1 LHRRHR
7 GGALMPNELL
17 AIDQVGFPAITLLI
31 LFPVVAA
38 AVVVSLGE
46 ARAAT
51 RVAIAAAALEF
62 AGTVTLALAF
72 EPGIS
77 DMQFVERVGD
87 FFGVSW
93 HVGVDGVSILFVPLT
108 ALLGLMVIAYAEHNI
123 PALRADGDP
132 PIVGTAAGYSAAIL
146 ILEATMLGAFVALD
160 LMIFWAFF
168 VAELIPSWFL
178 ITRWGTGPQRRDA
191 GRNYVG
197 FVGAGAAFMLVG
209 IVLTGR
215 AYAAATGNGVSF
227 ELGRLLSMEL
237 APASQTWPFV
247 LLALG
252 FAAKAPL
259 FPFHTWLPK
268 VLDHGPV
275 VGMSVFLVG
284 VKLGTYGFLRF
295 IIPLF
300 PESAK
305 EWLWIMAT
313 AGAVSVI
320 YGSFL
325 ALGQTN
331 LRRLLA
337 FASVAHMG
345 VVMLGLFSLNL
356 DGFEG
361 AVLQMVNLGIVGAGL
376 FFVAGFLT
384 ARIGQPELASL
395 GGLVSSAPLMTA
407 AFLLVAL
414 AGVGLP
420 GTNGFN
426 GEHLVMLGGYQRS
439 WWMAVT
445 AGLGVLLTAAY
456 SLSYFM
462 RGFMGE
468 AHKTLAERI
477 YDLTRGERAIIAV
490 LAALIFWIGLG
501 TSPFIHRIRPSLTW
515 LEERVEQASSGI
527 TRLEKQ

>member
-1 LHRRHR
+1 
-7 GGALMPNELL
+7 MPNELL
-17 AIDQVGFPAITLLI
+17 AVDQAGFPALTMLL
-31 LFPVVAA
+31 LFPMVAA
-38 AVVVSLGE
+38 AVVVSL
-46 ARAAT
+46 RDVHVAT
-51 RVAIAAAALEF
+51 RVGIAAAALEF
-62 AGTVTLALAF
+62 AGAIALALVF
-72 EPGIS
+72 EPGVS
-77 DMQFVERVGD
+77 DMQFVERIGA
-87 FFGVSW
+87 FLGVSW
-93 HVGVDGVSILFVPLT
+93 HVGVDGVSILFIPLT
-108 ALLGLMVIAYAEHNI
+108 ALFGLMVIAYAEHNI
-123 PALRADGDP
+123 PARRVDGDP
-132 PIVGTAAGYSAAIL
+132 SIVGTAPGYSAAIL
-146 ILEATMLGAFVALD
+146 FLEATMLGAFVALD
-160 LMIFWAFF
+160 LIIFWIFF

-178 ITRWGTGPQRRDA
+178 ITRWGTGPLRRDA
-191 GRNYVG
+191 ARNYVG

-215 AYAAATGNGVSF
+215 AYAAATGDGVSF
-227 ELGRLLSMEL
+227 ELGRLLASGL
-237 APASQTWPFV
+237 PPASQTWPFL

-275 VGMSVFLVG
+275 VGIGVFLVG
-284 VKLGTYGFLRF
+284 VKLGTFGFLRF
-295 IIPLF
+295 VIPLF
-300 PESAK
+300 PDSAQ

-313 AGAVSVI
+313 TGAVSVI

-361 AVLQMVNLGIVGAGL
+361 AVLQMINLGIVGAGL

-395 GGLVSSAPLMTA
+395 GGLVSSAPLMTT

-456 SLSYFM
+456 SLSYFI
-462 RGFMGE
+462 RGFMGD
-468 AHKTLAERI
+468 AHRTLAERI
-477 YDLTRGERAIIAV
+477 YDLTRGERAIVAV

-501 TSPFIHRIRPSLTW
+501 TSPFIHRMRPSLTW
-515 LEERVEQASSGI
+515 LEDRVEQASLGI
-527 TRLEKQ
+527 TGLEKGP

>member
-1 LHRRHR
+1 
-7 GGALMPNELL
+7 MPNELL
-17 AIDQVGFPAITLLI
+17 AADQVGFPALTMLV
-31 LFPVVAA
+31 LFPLAA
-38 AVVVSLGE
+38 AGLVVLVRD
-46 ARAAT
+46 ARVAT
-51 RVAIAAAALEF
+51 RIAIAAAALEF
-62 AGTVTLALAF
+62 AGTVALALAF

-77 DMQFVERVGD
+77 DIQFVERVGK
-87 FFGVSW
+87 FLGVSW
-93 HVGVDGVSILFVPLT
+93 HFGVDGVSILFVPLT

-123 PALRADGDP
+123 PARRAGSDL
-132 PIVGTAAGYSAAIL
+132 PITGSAPGYSAAIL
-146 ILEATMLGAFVALD
+146 VLEATMLGAFVTLD
-160 LMIFWAFF
+160 LMIFWIFF
-168 VAELIPSWFL
+168 VAELVPSWFL
-178 ITRWGTGPQRRDA
+178 ITRWGTGPQRLDA
-191 GRNYVG
+191 ARNYVG
-197 FVGAGAAFMLVG
+197 FVGAGAMVMLVG
-209 IVLTGR
+209 IILAGR
-215 AYAAATGNGVSF
+215 AYSTATGDGISF
-227 ELGRLLSMEL
+227 ELGRLLAAGMP
-237 APASQTWPFV
+237 AASQTWPFI

-295 IIPLF
+295 VIPLF
-300 PESAK
+300 PDSAR
-305 EWLWIMAT
+305 EWLWIMAI

-395 GGLVSSAPLMTA
+395 GGLVSSAPLMTS
-407 AFLLVAL
+407 AFLLIAL
-414 AGVGLP
+414 AGIGLP

-456 SLSYFM
+456 SLWYFM

-468 AHKTLAERI
+468 PNKTLAERI
-477 YDLTRGERAIIAV
+477 YDLTHRERAIVAV

-501 TSPFIHRIRPSLTW
+501 TSPFIHRMRPSLTW
-515 LEERVEQASSGI
+515 LEERVQQVPSSVA
-527 TRLEKQ
+527 RLEFRP

>member
-1 LHRRHR
+1 
-7 GGALMPNELL
+7 MPDELL
-17 AIDQVGFPAITLLI
+17 AVDQVGFPVLSLLL

-38 AVVVSLGE
+38 AVVSFLRDGRV
-46 ARAAT
+46 AT
-51 RVAIAAAALEF
+51 RVAVAAAALEF
-62 AGTVTLALAF
+62 VGTVAVALAF
-72 EPGIS
+72 EPGTS
-77 DMQFVERVGD
+77 DMQFVERTGA
-87 FFGVSW
+87 FLGVSW
-93 HVGVDGVSILFVPLT
+93 HVGVDGVSVLFVPLT

-123 PALRADGDP
+123 PARRSEADP
-132 PIVGTAAGYSAAIL
+132 PVVGTASGYSAAL
-146 ILEATMLGAFVALD
+146 LLLEATMLGAFISLD
-160 LMIFWAFF
+160 LVIFWFFF

-178 ITRWGTGPQRRDA
+178 ITRWGTGPQRLDA
-191 GRNYVG
+191 ARNYVG
-197 FVGAGAAFMLVG
+197 YVGVGAALMLIG
-209 IVLTGR
+209 IVLTGN
-215 AYAAATGNGVSF
+215 AYADATGDGASY
-227 ELGRLLSMEL
+227 ELGRLSAAGLPPS
-237 APASQTWPFV
+237 SQTWPFV
-247 LLALG
+247 LFALG
-252 FAAKAPL
+252 LAAKAPL

-295 IIPLF
+295 VIPLF
-300 PESAK
+300 PDSAQ
-305 EWLWIMAT
+305 EWLWVMAV

-356 DGFEG
+356 NGFEG
-361 AVLQMVNLGIVGAGL
+361 ALLQMINLGIVGAGL
-376 FFVAGFLT
+376 FFIAGFLT
-384 ARIGQPELASL
+384 ARIGQPELGSL
-395 GGLVSSAPLMTA
+395 GGLVSSAPLMTT
-407 AFLLVAL
+407 AFLVVAL
-414 AGVGLP
+414 AGIGLP

-439 WWMAVT
+439 WWIAVI

-468 AHKTLAERI
+468 PHKTLSERI
-477 YDLTRGERAIIAV
+477 YDLTRGERAIVVA

-501 TSPFIHRIRPSLTW
+501 TSPFIHRMRPSLTW
-515 LEERVEQASSGI
+515 LEQRVEDVGTGVAMIGG
-527 TRLEKQ
+527 RP

>member
-1 LHRRHR
+1 
-7 GGALMPNELL
+7 MPAELL
-17 AIDQVGFPAITLLI
+17 ATDQVGFPFLSLL
-31 LFPVVAA
+31 LLLPLVAA
-38 AVVVSLGE
+38 AIVVSLPD
-46 ARAAT
+46 ARIAT
-51 RVAIAAAALEF
+51 RVAIAAAAVEF
-62 AGTVTLALAF
+62 AGTVAVALAF
-72 EPGIS
+72 QPGVS
-77 DMQFVERVGD
+77 DMQFVERVGV
-87 FFGVSW
+87 FLGVSW
-93 HVGVDGVSILFVPLT
+93 HVGVDGVSILFLPLT
-108 ALLGLMVIAYAEHNI
+108 GLLGLMVVAYAEHNI
-123 PALRADGDP
+123 PARRADGDP
-132 PIVGTAAGYSAAIL
+132 SIVGSASGYSAAIL

-160 LMIFWAFF
+160 LMIFWFFF
-168 VAELIPSWFL
+168 VAELVPSWFL
-178 ITRWGTGPQRRDA
+178 ITRWGTRPQRRDA
-191 GRNYVG
+191 ARNYVG
-197 FVGAGAAFMLVG
+197 FVGAGALFMLIG
-209 IVLTGR
+209 IVLTGH
-215 AYAAATGNGVSF
+215 AYAAATGDGVSF
-227 ELGRLLSMEL
+227 ELGKLL
-237 APASQTWPFV
+237 ASGLSPSVQTWPF
-247 LLALG
+247 LLFALAL
-252 FAAKAPL
+252 AAKAPL

-275 VGMSVFLVG
+275 VGISVFLVG

-295 IIPLF
+295 AIPLF
-300 PESAK
+300 PDAAK
-305 EWLWIMAT
+305 EWLWVMAT

-384 ARIGQPELASL
+384 ARIGQPELGSL
-395 GGLVSSAPLMTA
+395 GGLVSSAPLMTT
-407 AFLLVAL
+407 AFLVVAL

-439 WWMAVT
+439 WWIAVV

-456 SLSYFM
+456 SLFYFI

-468 AHKTLAERI
+468 PHATLAERV
-477 YDLTRGERAIIAV
+477 YDLTRGERAIVAALAV
-490 LAALIFWIGLG
+490 LIFWIGLG
-501 TSPFIHRIRPSLTW
+501 TSPFIHRMRPSLTW
-515 LEERVEQASSGI
+515 LEDRVEQASG
-527 TRLEKQ
+527 TARLDGQP

>member
-1 LHRRHR
+1 
-7 GGALMPNELL
+7 MPSELP
-17 AIDQVGFPAITLLI
+17 AVAQAGFPAITVLL

-38 AVVVSLGE
+38 VVVIALRGG
-46 ARAAT
+46 RVAT

-62 AGTVTLALAF
+62 AGAIALALTF
-72 EPGIS
+72 EPGVS
-77 DMQFVERVGD
+77 DLQFVERVGD
-87 FFGVSW
+87 VFGVSW

-108 ALLGLMVIAYAEHNI
+108 ALLGLMVLAYAEHNI
-123 PALRADGDP
+123 PGGRAAGDP
-132 PIVGTAAGYSAAIL
+132 PIAGSAAGYAAAIL

-160 LMIFWAFF
+160 MVLFWFF
-168 VAELIPSWFL
+168 FIAELVPSWFL
-178 ITRWGTGPQRRDA
+178 ITRWGTGPRRLDA
-191 GRNYVG
+191 ARNYVA
-197 FVGAGAAFMLVG
+197 FVGAGAALMLIG
-209 IVLTGR
+209 ILITGHG
-215 AYAAATGNGVSF
+215 YAAATGEGVSF
-227 ELGRLLSMEL
+227 DLVQLLGARLS
-237 APASQTWPFV
+237 PASQAWPFM

-268 VLDHGPV
+268 VLEHGPV

-284 VKLGTYGFLRF
+284 VKLGTFGLLRF
-295 IIPLF
+295 VIPLY
-300 PESAK
+300 PEAAYD
-305 EWLWIMAT
+305 WLWVMAV
-313 AGAVSVI
+313 AGAVSVL

-376 FFVAGFLT
+376 FFVAGFLV
-384 ARIGQPELASL
+384 ARIGQPELDAL

-407 AFLLVAL
+407 AFLLIAL

-439 WWMAVT
+439 WWMAVV

-468 AHKTLAERI
+468 GHRTLAERI
-477 YDLTRGERAIIAV
+477 YDLTRVERAIVAV

-501 TSPFIHRIRPSLTW
+501 TSPFIHRMRPSLTW
-515 LEERVEQASSGI
+515 LEERVGSGSSTDGSI
-527 TRLEKQ
+527 TLNGRGERGRGG